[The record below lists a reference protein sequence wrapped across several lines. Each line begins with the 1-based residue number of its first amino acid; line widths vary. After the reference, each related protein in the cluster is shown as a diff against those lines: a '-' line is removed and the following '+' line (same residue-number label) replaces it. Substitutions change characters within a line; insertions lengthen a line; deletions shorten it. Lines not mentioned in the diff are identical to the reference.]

1 MNISNKIKSLSEKK
15 RKMILWSV
23 MFIVTIFLL
32 SVYVNNMQNT
42 LRENENKELFDQPEL
57 QKVLEQIGQSTETIF
72 DNVK

>member
-23 MFIVTIFLL
+23 MFIVTILLL

-42 LRENENKELFDQPEL
+42 LRENENKEFFDQPEL

>member
-23 MFIVTIFLL
+23 MFIVTILLL
-32 SVYVNNMQNT
+32 SVYVINMQNT
-42 LRENENKELFDQPEL
+42 LRENENKELFDQSEL

-72 DNVK
+72 DDVK

>member
-42 LRENENKELFDQPEL
+42 LRENENKEFFDQPEL

>member
-32 SVYVNNMQNT
+32 SIYINNMQNT
-42 LRENENKELFDQPEL
+42 LRNNDGKELFDQSNL
-57 QKVLEQIGQSTETIF
+57 QKALERVDQATEAIYS
-72 DNVK
+72 DIK